1 MKFYTTT
8 PLYYVNDKPHLGT
21 AYATCMAA
29 TMNEFR
35 KLIGFETL
43 FLTGIDEHGQKI
55 QQTAERRKVTPQ
67 EHCDEFAT
75 NYIQTW
81 KDLEI
86 NYDIF
91 YRTTDPKHKKAVQ
104 ILLQKLFDQGDI
116 YEQNYEGWYCV
127 SDETFYPEDDLV
139 DGKSP
144 TGKPVEKV
152 SEKNYFFKMSKYQKQ
167 LIQHI
172 ESHPDFLQPE
182 SKRNEVLG
190 FLSKPLEDL
199 SISRPK
205 SRIHWGIPIP
215 FDDQHVTYV
224 WVDAL
229 SNYAIAV
236 GLFSED
242 DSDKK
247 IFDTWW
253 NKATVQHIIG
263 KDILVTHAVYWCTIL
278 MALKIKVPDQI
289 FATGWILNKDSGKM
303 SKSVGEVLDPLQV
316 VKDVGLESFKYYIAS
331 EIRFGN
337 DAPFSQDLVIQK
349 INSDLANTLG
359 NLLSRS
365 TNLIEKFY
373 SGQIP
378 EGNND
383 ISELKTTGL
392 NLFKKVKQSILDNE
406 PHMACS
412 EVIGYLKT
420 VNQFV
425 ENKAPWKMAKENPAE
440 AAIVLRDTLEAL
452 RISAIL
458 LSPILKTKMNS
469 LFQSLNYNFDL
480 KDAEQECQNWYGL
493 KTGSK
498 INKPEPLFPRI

>member
-1 MKFYTTT
+1 MRFYTTT

-29 TMNEFR
+29 TMNEYR

-55 QQTAERRKVTPQ
+55 QQTAEKRNVTPQ
-67 EHCDEFAT
+67 SHCDEFAK

-91 YRTTDPKHKKAVQ
+91 YRTTDSKHKIAVQ
-104 ILLQKLFDQGDI
+104 TLLQKLYDQGDI

-139 DGKSP
+139 NGKSP
-144 TGKPVEKV
+144 TGKSVEKV
-152 SEKNYFFKMSKYQKQ
+152 SEKNYFFKMSKYQTK
-167 LIQHI
+167 LLEHI
-172 ESHPDFLQPE
+172 KNNPEFLQPE

-215 FDDQHVTYV
+215 FDNDHVTYV

-229 SNYAIAV
+229 SNYAAAV
-236 GLFSED
+236 GMFSDEER
-242 DSDKK
+242 
-247 IFDTWW
+247 FETWW
-253 NKATVQHIIG
+253 NNATVQHIIG
-263 KDILVTHAVYWCTIL
+263 KDILVTHAVYWCTLL
-278 MALKIKVPDQI
+278 MAVNLKLPDQI

-303 SKSVGEVLDPLQV
+303 SKSDGEVLDPLQV

-337 DAPFSQDLVIQK
+337 DAPFSEDLVIK
-349 INSDLANTLG
+349 KVNSDLANTLG

-365 TNLIEKFY
+365 TNLIAKFY
-373 SGQIP
+373 DGLIP
-378 EGNND
+378 DGTSD
-383 ISELKTTGL
+383 VTELKTVGL
-392 NLFKKVKQSILDNE
+392 NLFSQVKEHILKNE
-406 PHMACS
+406 PHNACTEIIS
-412 EVIGYLKT
+412 YLNLI
-420 VNQFV
+420 NQFV
-425 ENKAPWKMAKENPAE
+425 EAKAPWKLAKENPEE
-440 AAIVLRDTLEAL
+440 AAIILRDTLEAL

-458 LSPILKTKMNS
+458 LSPILKNKMS
-469 LFQSLNYNFDL
+469 ILFECLDYKFDPSN
-480 KDAEQECQNWYGL
+480 AEEDCQNWYGL
-493 KTGSK
+493 TTGSK